1 MVRIVALGWLVVFA
15 YVVVFAKDY
24 KAATLL
30 GPTAAMAGGYLFGSD
45 VIGAI
50 RERRNG
56 KAKGDE

>member
-1 MVRIVALGWLVVFA
+1 MVRWVAIVWLALFA
-15 YVVVFAKDY
+15 YVVVVAKDY

-56 KAKGDE
+56 KAKGE